1 MRARLGFEMR
11 EAVALDI
18 VVPAA
23 VLTCADD
30 AIE

>member
-11 EAVALDI
+11 EAVALGI

-23 VLTCADD
+23 VLTCTDD